1 MLNIGGIDYNVDD
14 QYARDVI
21 AHSENGLDSQSNLP
35 VSSRHYDEGDYL
47 IGQDRFYYEAI
58 TDIEIGDTLVVGVNL
73 RQTILSDEIV
83 RLKNQ
88 SSLAVIQCIAFNE
101 VGTTASKDYAAGQY
115 LYWDYGLDA
124 GLYETITA
132 ITSGDS
138 FSVGVNIKSANK
150 IMDIVDG
157 LQDSYNITGAKNLCP
172 NWASDT
178 VVGEITYDI
187 LSDGSIQVSGNA
199 PAAIRIKELG
209 HAVLAPGT
217 YVLTTGQE
225 TELNSQVTLYAKPSS
240 EGPSI
245 ANSGSR
251 QDLTPY
257 FTLSQ
262 STDIIFRIATFPDG
276 TAVNTRIYPMCRVAS
291 VTDET
296 YVPYAMT
303 NSQLTSQISNFTKLS
318 SDTKQI
324 SSTYG
329 TGNFTFYK
337 IGRVVT
343 VSYDFTLSA
352 DANQVDLLT
361 VSNEFIPIMSIN
373 SVATPYNT
381 SSFKKTGDIYLNT
394 DGKIRMYAGLSGI
407 RYLNSFAYISAS

>member
-1 MLNIGGIDYNVDD
+1 MNEVNMLNIGGIDYNVDD

-58 TDIEIGDTLVVGVNL
+58 TDIEIGDTLVVGTNL

-172 NWASDT
+172 NKAVDT
-178 VVGEITYDI
+178 VTTDITWDV
-187 LSDGSIQVSGNA
+187 LSDGSVQVSGT
-199 PAAIRIKELG
+199 AAAARGLSLNSDGITLP
-209 HAVLAPGT
+209 PGT
-217 YVLTTGQE
+217 YTVTTGQSPE
-225 TELNSQVTLYAKPSS
+225 TSAPITLIATKKSDSSVIARSDNS
-240 EGPSI
+240 
-245 ANSGSR
+245 SGYSA
-251 QDLTPY
+251 T
-257 FTLSQ
+257 FTLTQETVVIFTLWVVSL
-262 STDIIFRIATFPDG
+262 STAINKRVF
-276 TAVNTRIYPMCRVAS
+276 PMCRVAS
-291 VTDET
+291 NTDES

-303 NSQLTSQISNFTKLS
+303 NQQLTKQISNFANNDL
-318 SDTKQI
+318 I
-324 SSTYG
+324 
-329 TGNFTFYK
+329 
-337 IGRVVT
+337 VT
-343 VSYDFTLSA
+343 RQTPEVSITRSGA
-352 DANQVDLLT
+352 GDANFNF
-361 VSNEFIPIMSIN
+361 SIPSVEGYKPFMAVACN
-373 SVATPYNT
+373 NTSVAQMEVKNYSKVLASTAT
-381 SSFKKTGDIYLNT
+381 SFTMQAYFRT
-394 DGKIRMYAGLSGI
+394 AATAALSCI
-407 RYLNSFAYISAS
+407 IVYSKSPA

>member
-1 MLNIGGIDYNVDD
+1 MNEVNMLNIGGIDYNVDD

-58 TDIEIGDTLVVGVNL
+58 TDIEIGDTLVVGTNL

-157 LQDSYNITGAKNLCP
+157 LQDGYNITGAKNLCP
-172 NWASDT
+172 NNASDLT
-178 VVGEITYDI
+178 TTDITWDV
-187 LSDGSIQVSGNA
+187 LSDGSVQVNGTAAAVRGLSLSGEGTTL
-199 PAAIRIKELG
+199 PT
-209 HAVLAPGT
+209 GT
-217 YVLTTGQE
+217 YTITTGQSPE
-225 TELNSQVTLYAKPSS
+225 TSAPIALIVTKKSDSSVIARSDNSDGYSAT
-240 EGPSI
+240 
-245 ANSGSR
+245 
-251 QDLTPY
+251 
-257 FTLSQ
+257 FTLTQETVVVFTLWVVSL
-262 STDIIFRIATFPDG
+262 G
-276 TAVNTRIYPMCRVAS
+276 TAINKRVFPMCRVAS
-291 VTDET
+291 VTDDT
-296 YVPYAMT
+296 YVPHAMT
-303 NSQLTSQISNFTKLS
+303 NNQLTKRVIANVCKGSNISGTSTNTIQKLTAPSDGYIWLSNNATNGYAQISILDKNDNIICNFAVP
-318 SDTKQI
+318 
-324 SSTYG
+324 G
-329 TGNFTFYK
+329 TGGSYATNIMYVKKGQRIGVLTNTTNGSYK
-337 IGRVVT
+337 
-343 VSYDFTLSA
+343 
-352 DANQVDLLT
+352 
-361 VSNEFIPIMSIN
+361 FIEIE
-373 SVATPYNT
+373 
-381 SSFKKTGDIYLNT
+381 
-394 DGKIRMYAGLSGI
+394 
-407 RYLNSFAYISAS
+407 